1 MNKKIRGIGGVAT
14 FVIVGGIVFSTLTTK
29 VDRGHVGVIFD
40 QFNGGVQDKVLTS
53 GRQFKMPWQKVTEFP
68 TVTNTVYMSADKR
81 EGSKEDESI
90 KIKASDSVLRAD
102 LTFSYSFNA
111 EDVVKVQKKYMQD
124 ADYIVN
130 TILRGKIRGWVSEAT
145 SKFTTMEIHQTNTE
159 KVNVAITE
167 HIKKKAK
174 EYGVNIEEVTLSET
188 KPSEDMMK
196 AIEARLLAEQNRK
209 TKEDE
214 LKTVEIEKQKAQLE
228 AEKKLIEAKGERE
241 ANEERAKGLDERILE
256 QMKIEKWNGQMPTV
270 QGTGSNPIINMK

>member
-1 MNKKIRGIGGVAT
+1 MSKASVAIGGV
-14 FVIVGGIVFSTLTTK
+14 VVVGLVGFMTCTTK
-29 VDRGHVGVIFD
+29 IDRGCVGTIFD
-40 QFNGGVQDKVLTS
+40 PYGGGVKEQVLSS
-53 GRQFKMPWQKVTEFP
+53 GRQFKLPWQKVSEFP
-68 TVTNTVYMSADKR
+68 IVTNTVYMSADKR
-81 EGSKEDESI
+81 EGSEEDESI
-90 KIKASDSVLRAD
+90 KIKASDSILTAD
-102 LTFSYSFNA
+102 LTFSYSFDA

-130 TILRGKIRGWVSEAT
+130 TMLRGKIRGWVSEAT

-159 KVNVAITE
+159 EVNMAVTE
-167 HIKKKAK
+167 HVKKKAK

-188 KPSEDMMK
+188 KPSDDMMK

-241 ANEERAKGLDERILE
+241 ANEEKSKGLTPEILE
-256 QMKIEKWNGQMPTV
+256 QMKIEKWNGELSIV
-270 QGTGSNPIINMK
+270 QGNGANPIINLK